1 MKGMLTVLA
10 RELTEWRLLF
20 LVAFIAGLLP
30 LAVPWLPSPG
40 GLEPAEIRDGMAL
53 GLALVASAVLAVVLG
68 SSVLARDLSERRLGF
83 YFVRPLSGAA
93 IWAGK
98 MLGATILAVGSG
110 VLVLLP
116 TWLTGGSFA
125 PAANSGVSAAANNLA
140 AALQLVVGVLLL
152 LVTAH
157 AVSVM
162 VRSRSPWLVL
172 DLVALAVVAAVLWS
186 CRRLLRSETAY
197 GAAEMMQMAFAGAAL
212 VAAAAAGLVQV
223 VRGRTDL
230 RRGHRLLSL
239 VLWSSLGAAALGG
252 AAYTRWVLGA
262 TPQDLVNFR
271 EVVPA
276 PSGSWIAIG
285 GQTARRFGYEP
296 AFLLDLASGRFVKI
310 HGDLEA
316 FRLRNP
322 VFSQDGSRAV
332 WLTWAAGEGYVLSA
346 LDLRRPEAV
355 PVRTSVSY
363 QERPRTFA
371 VSPDGSRVAALWRDR
386 VTVDDLRMGRMLVSQ
401 ALPDD
406 LEYDDRL
413 RFVSPGH
420 LWIFRSAETKE
431 PGGPPVW
438 RLTALDLEI
447 ATRRITPRSTI
458 ETTGRNWG
466 FKLSPDGAHALL
478 YRYPD
483 RELRL
488 ADLRTGST
496 RTLAASGALPYELT
510 FLSDGRLTVAELDKQ
525 RIVLRLLSPEGA
537 HQLEVSLPGSRL
549 LVGGQPSPNLL
560 AVATSKAGSFKELA
574 AWTSWLIDLRT
585 AKVRKIDQGLLP
597 MTLGP
602 REPGSLPSRMFY
614 RSRGDLLLFDPS
626 TGKLRTILPGAGRSS
641 DGPDPRFPPF
651 VQITDE

>member
-10 RELTEWRLLF
+10 RELTDWRLLF
-20 LVAFIAGLLP
+20 LVAFIAGLIP

-98 MLGATILAVGSG
+98 MLGAAILAVGSG
-110 VLVLLP
+110 ALVLLP
-116 TWLTGGSFA
+116 TWLAGGHLA
-125 PAANSGVSAAANNLA
+125 PMNNSGVPAAVNNLV
-140 AALQLVVGVLLL
+140 AALQLVLGVLLL

-157 AVSVM
+157 ALSVM

-186 CRRLLRSETAY
+186 CHRLLRSEAAY
-197 GAAEMMQMAFAGAAL
+197 GAAEMIQMAFAGAAL
-212 VAAAAAGLVQV
+212 VAAAVAGLVQV

-239 VLWSSLGAAALGG
+239 ALWSSLGAAALGG
-252 AAYTRWVLGA
+252 AAYTHWVLGA
-262 TPQDLVNFR
+262 TPWDFMNFR

-285 GQTARRFGYEP
+285 GRTAWRFGYEP
-296 AFLLDLASGRFVKI
+296 AFLFDLASGRFLKI
-310 HGDLEA
+310 HGDIEA
-316 FRLRNP
+316 FRMRNP

-332 WLTWAAGEGYVLSA
+332 WLTWSAGEGSVLSA
-346 LDLRRPEAV
+346 LDLHRPGAV

-371 VSPDGSRVAALWRDR
+371 VSPDGSRVAALWPDR
-386 VTVDDLRMGRMLVSQ
+386 VTVDDLRTGRMLVSQ
-401 ALPDD
+401 ALPDS
-406 LEYDDRL
+406 LEFNDRL

-431 PGGPPVW
+431 PGGPPIW

-447 ATRRITPRSTI
+447 ATRRITQRATI

-466 FKLSPDGAHALL
+466 FNLSPDGAHALL
-478 YRYPD
+478 YRYPV

-488 ADLRTGST
+488 ADLRTGSM
-496 RTLAASGALPYELT
+496 RTLAASGAGPYEAT
-510 FLSDGRLTVAELDKQ
+510 FLSDGRLTLAELDKE
-525 RIVLRLLSPEGA
+525 RIILRLLSPEGA
-537 HQLEVSLPGSRL
+537 NQLEVSLPGSRL
-549 LVGGQPSPNLL
+549 LVGGQPSPDLL
-560 AVATSKAGSFKELA
+560 AVATTKARSFREYA

-585 AKVRKIDQGLLP
+585 AQVRKIDQGLMP
-597 MTLGP
+597 TILGP
-602 REPGSLPSRMFY
+602 REPGSLASRMFY
-614 RSRGDLLLFDPS
+614 RGRGDLLLFDPA
-626 TGKLRTILPGAGRSS
+626 TGKLRTVLPGADRPPGT
-641 DGPDPRFPPF
+641 PDPRFSPF
-651 VQITDE
+651 VHVWDE

>member
-1 MKGMLTVLA
+1 MKGMLTVLG

-20 LVAFIAGLLP
+20 LVASIAGLIP
-30 LAVPWLPSPG
+30 LAVPWLPNPG
-40 GLEPAEIRDGMAL
+40 GLEPAEMRDGTAL

-93 IWAGK
+93 IWGGK
-98 MLGATILAVGSG
+98 MLGAAILVVGSG

-116 TWLTGGSFA
+116 TWLAGGHFA
-125 PAANSGVSAAANNLA
+125 PAANSGVPAAVNNLA
-140 AALQLVVGVLLL
+140 AVLQLVLGVLLL

-186 CRRLLRSETAY
+186 CRRLLRSEAAF
-197 GAAEMMQMAFAGAAL
+197 GAAEMMQIAFAGAAL
-212 VAAAAAGLVQV
+212 IATAIAGLIQV

-262 TPQDLVNFR
+262 TPRDLVDFR

-285 GQTARRFGYEP
+285 GRTARRFGYEP

-310 HGDLEA
+310 HADLEA
-316 FRLRNP
+316 FGLRNP
-322 VFSQDGSRAV
+322 VFSQDESRAV
-332 WLTWAAGEGYVLSA
+332 WLTRSAGEGYVLST
-346 LDLRRPEAV
+346 LDLRRPGAV

-371 VSPDGSRVAALWRDR
+371 VSPDGSRVAALWSNR
-386 VTVDDLRMGRMLVSQ
+386 VTVDDLRTGRMLVSQ

-406 LEYDDRL
+406 LEFNDRL

-431 PGGPPVW
+431 TGGPPVW

-447 ATRRITPRSTI
+447 ETRRITLGNTI

-466 FKLSPDGAHALL
+466 FNLSPDGSHALL
-478 YRYPD
+478 YRYPV
-483 RELRL
+483 REIRL

-496 RTLAASGALPYELT
+496 RTLAASGARPYEVR
-510 FLSDGRLTVAELDKQ
+510 FLSDGRLTLAELDKQ
-525 RIVLRLLSPEGA
+525 RIILRLLSPEGA
-537 HQLEVSLPGSRL
+537 NQLEVSLPGSRL
-549 LVGGQPSPNLL
+549 LVGGQPSPDLL
-560 AVATSKAGSFKELA
+560 AVATVKAGSFKEFA
-574 AWTSWLIDLRT
+574 AWTSWLVDLRT

-597 MTLGP
+597 TILGP

-614 RSRGDLLLFDPS
+614 RGRGDLLLFDPA
-626 TGKLRTILPGAGRSS
+626 TGKLRTVLPGADRSS
-641 DGPDPRFPPF
+641 DAPDLRFSPF
-651 VQITDE
+651 VQIDDD